1 MLPFLVQLNK
11 CKICVIK
18 TIFCTP
24 KRAMVLPMLEMK
36 YLASN
41 IGLITFSTC
50 VLDKLDKK

>member
-36 YLASN
+36 YLAPN

-50 VLDKLDKK
+50 VLDKLD